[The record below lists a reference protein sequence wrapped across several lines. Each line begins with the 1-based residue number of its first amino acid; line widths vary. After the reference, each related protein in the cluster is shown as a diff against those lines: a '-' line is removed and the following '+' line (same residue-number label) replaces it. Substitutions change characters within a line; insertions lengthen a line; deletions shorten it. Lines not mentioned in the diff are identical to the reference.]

1 MITFSIKLFFR
12 EIYAIVGESP
22 VIFIEEKYKSELMIY
37 SFNTNEWRY
46 GNPKAPQKLGMDWN
60 EIFCILINN
69 GLLYIVENFLVMSGN
84 MMGIFHS
91 NETKYLKKNKNIQVD
106 MSKNDIAWTTLSRF
120 DFKIN
125 DETKQQTDYD
135 LFQWKVFKILY
146 RNLKWSC
153 IKTQSLVINWTWKV
167 HTMKNWTNH

>member
-1 MITFSIKLFFR
+1 
-12 EIYAIVGESP
+12 
-22 VIFIEEKYKSELMIY
+22 
-37 SFNTNEWRY
+37 
-46 GNPKAPQKLGMDWN
+46 
-60 EIFCILINN
+60 
-69 GLLYIVENFLVMSGN
+69 MSGN

-146 RNLKWSC
+146 RNLK
-153 IKTQSLVINWTWKV
+153 
-167 HTMKNWTNH
+167 